1 MLLVALFELKEMSAS
16 DFVVIKST
24 GSKNREE
31 ELDEHLAKLG
41 SIFGSGV
48 LRI

>member
-1 MLLVALFELKEMSAS
+1 MLLVALFELKEMAAS
-16 DFVVIKST
+16 DFVVIKSSGT
-24 GSKNREE
+24 KNLGE

-48 LRI
+48 LRS